1 MLCSASILIYF
12 TGFSSSYDV
21 EVVSTNFCSS
31 RKYSGASAISTFLR
45 RFFVSLIPE
54 YLESLGSKVGG
65 NFVVNN
71 LMALINIIINNMS
84 SFFKLKKRSDSA
96 G

>member
-1 MLCSASILIYF
+1 
-12 TGFSSSYDV
+12 
-21 EVVSTNFCSS
+21 
-31 RKYSGASAISTFLR
+31 
-45 RFFVSLIPE
+45 
-54 YLESLGSKVGG
+54 LESLGSKVGG